1 VLLFSFEPGPAVC
14 CEREPGILSRGGP
27 LHSLPLATPEPAQV
41 VFELV
46 LRHSCSVS
54 GLDEGV
60 LRKRLL
66 LLFF

>member
-1 VLLFSFEPGPAVC
+1 VLLLSLEPGPAVC
-14 CEREPGILSRGGP
+14 CESQPGILSRGD